1 MKWNKDLGV
10 TAAPPLN
17 KLKSGAFTLELKQE
31 LPQNDRG
38 NVIGNV
44 EAMFRQCKTAI
55 NSEIGDKMAI
65 NTKNGDKSGD
75 KSAINSGIGDKL
87 EVR

>member
-1 MKWNKDLGV
+1 MFSTESN
-10 TAAPPLN
+10 AMSPLN

-44 EAMFRQCKTAI
+44 EAMLRQCKTAI
-55 NSEIGDKMAI
+55 KVVI
-65 NTKNGDKSGD
+65 N
-75 KSAINSGIGDKL
+75 
-87 EVR
+87 RR